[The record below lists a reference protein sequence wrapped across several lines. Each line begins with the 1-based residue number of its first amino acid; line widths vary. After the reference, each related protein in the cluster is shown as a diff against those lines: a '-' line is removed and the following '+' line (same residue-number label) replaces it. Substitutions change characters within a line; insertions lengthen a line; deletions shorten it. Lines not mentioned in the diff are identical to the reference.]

1 MSEGYQECCEGS
13 YRVLKTRGINRT
25 LQKESNI
32 KQIIQLLYRL
42 ETCSRV
48 SLAKEMNLTQAAMT
62 KRINP
67 LIESGLI
74 EEVSLIDTDA
84 GRKPKQL
91 KLSSRKFSIIAGR
104 INRDYVIAAVF
115 NLCGELVHEISSSFD
130 RDSKPE
136 DVFETFKGMISEVMG
151 HTSSQILGI
160 GVAVPG
166 PFNMF
171 TNTVTLVS
179 GFAGWNRI
187 DIKCD
192 LEKCFNLPVFL
203 EQDANCGALAE
214 LWCRKDNRY
223 NNIVYVTA
231 DRGVGSCLV
240 VDGCVYH
247 GNVGYAGEFG
257 HMSIN
262 FNGPICECGN
272 HGCLELYCSTNALEK
287 RYREISGSNE
297 IVKIPQIFDLVKSG
311 DEKAR
316 EAYDEI
322 LKYLAFGCA
331 SIVNVM
337 NPDVIIF
344 ADKITGGGEY
354 FLTTMRRYLK
364 QFLMNEVYS
373 DLAIEVSTFAGDPT
387 VLGASVNVLERMLET
402 KFNVFIPE

>member
-1 MSEGYQECCEGS
+1 M
-13 YRVLKTRGINRT
+13 KARGINRT
-25 LQKESNI
+25 LQKENNI

-48 SLAKEMNLTQAAMT
+48 SLAKEMHLTQAAMT

-74 EEVSLIDTDA
+74 EEVSLIDTDS

-91 KLSSRKFSIIAGR
+91 KLNSGKFSIVAGR
-104 INRDYVIAAVF
+104 INRDYVIASVF
-115 NLCGELVHEISSSFD
+115 TLRGELIHEMSLSFD
-130 RDSKPE
+130 RDSQPE
-136 DVFETFKGMISEVMG
+136 DVFGKFQDMVSEVMRR
-151 HTSSQILGI
+151 TSSRILGI

-187 DIKCD
+187 DIKGD
-192 LEKCFNLPVFL
+192 LEKRFNLPVFL

-214 LWCRKDNRY
+214 LWCRKNNRY

-231 DRGVGSCLV
+231 DRGVGSGLV
-240 VDGCVYH
+240 VDGRVYH

-262 FNGPICECGN
+262 FDGPLCECGN
-272 HGCLELYCSTNALEK
+272 RGCLELYCSTNALEK
-287 RYREISGSNE
+287 RYMELSGSKTL
-297 IVKIPQIFDLVKSG
+297 VKVPQIFSLVKSG
-311 DEKAR
+311 DETAR
-316 EAYDEI
+316 KAYDEI

-364 QFLMNEVYS
+364 QFLMSEIYS
-373 DLAIEVSTFAGDPT
+373 DLAIEVSSFAGDPT

-402 KFNVFIPE
+402 RFSVFNPQ

>member
-1 MSEGYQECCEGS
+1 M
-13 YRVLKTRGINRT
+13 KARGINRT
-25 LQKESNI
+25 FQKENNI
-32 KQIIQLLYRL
+32 KQIIQLLYRFDN
-42 ETCSRV
+42 CSRV

-67 LIESGLI
+67 LIDSGLI
-74 EEVSLIDTDA
+74 EEVNLIDTGS

-91 KLSSRKFSIIAGR
+91 ELASNKFSIVAGR

-115 NLCGELVHEISSSFD
+115 SLKGELIHEISTTFD
-130 RDSKPE
+130 RNAQPE
-136 DVFETFKGMISEVMG
+136 DVFETFKDMLADVMRY
-151 HTSSQILGI
+151 TSSKILGI

-171 TNTVTLVS
+171 TNTVTLIS
-179 GFAGWNRI
+179 GFAGWNRV
-187 DIKCD
+187 DIKGE
-192 LEKCFNLPVFL
+192 LESRFNLPVFL

-223 NNIVYVTA
+223 NDIVYVTA
-231 DRGVGSCLV
+231 DRGVGSGLV
-240 VDGCVYH
+240 VDGRIYH
-247 GNVGYAGEFG
+247 GHVGYAGEFG

-262 FNGPICECGN
+262 YDGPLCECGN
-272 HGCLELYCSTNALEK
+272 HGCLELYCSTTALEK
-287 RYREISGSNE
+287 RYKELSGSDV
-297 IVKIPQIFDLVKSG
+297 IVKLPQIFELVKKG
-311 DEKAR
+311 DETAR
-316 EAYDEI
+316 KAYDEI

-373 DLAIEVSTFAGDPT
+373 DLVIEVSRFAGDPT

-402 KFNVFIPE
+402 KFDVIITE

>member
-1 MSEGYQECCEGS
+1 M
-13 YRVLKTRGINRT
+13 KARGINRT
-25 LQKESNI
+25 FQKENNI

-67 LIESGLI
+67 LIESGLV
-74 EEVSLIDTDA
+74 EEVNLIDTGS

-91 KLSSRKFSIIAGR
+91 KLASHKFSIVAGR
-104 INRDYVIAAVF
+104 INRDYVSASIFTLRGELIYGSSTSFDKDSQPEAVF
-115 NLCGELVHEISSSFD
+115 EKFKDMVA
-130 RDSKPE
+130 
-136 DVFETFKGMISEVMG
+136 DVMRYT
-151 HTSSQILGI
+151 TSQVLGI

-179 GFAGWNRI
+179 GFAGWNKV
-187 DIKCD
+187 DIKGE
-192 LEKCFNLPVFL
+192 LEARFNIPVFL

-231 DRGVGSCLV
+231 DRGVGSGLV
-240 VDGCVYH
+240 VDGRVYH

-262 FNGPICECGN
+262 FDGPLCECGN
-272 HGCLELYCSTNALEK
+272 RGCLELYCSTNALER
-287 RYREISGSNE
+287 RYQEMTGS
-297 IVKIPQIFDLVKSG
+297 KALVKVPRIFELVKGG
-311 DEKAR
+311 DETAR
-316 EAYDEI
+316 RAYDEI

-344 ADKITGGGEY
+344 ADKITGGGEF
-354 FLTTMRRYLK
+354 FLSTMRRYLK
-364 QFLMNEVYS
+364 QFLMSEIYS
-373 DLAIEVSTFAGDPT
+373 DLAIEVSSFNGDPT

-402 KFNVFIPE
+402 KFDVFIPE